1 MEDRI
6 YEVLESVKRDLE
18 LRFLW
23 RSFINKKNQL
33 IVKVPYDLRETFE
46 VEAMLQTTLEY
57 VTEKYDI
64 YLDYTFNEDMIK
76 VEILF

>member
-1 MEDRI
+1 MEERI
-6 YEVLESVKRDLE
+6 YEVLESVKKDLE
-18 LRFLW
+18 LRFQW

-46 VEAMLQTTLEY
+46 VEEMLQTTLDY

-76 VEILF
+76 VVVLF